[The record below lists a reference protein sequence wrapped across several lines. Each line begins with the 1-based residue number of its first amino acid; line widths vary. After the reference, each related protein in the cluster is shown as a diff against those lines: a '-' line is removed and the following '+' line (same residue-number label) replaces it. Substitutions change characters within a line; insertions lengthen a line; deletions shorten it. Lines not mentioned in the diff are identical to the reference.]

1 MTTPPALP
9 RSALQRSSLPRSVF
23 AVALAPLC
31 AWAQTATPPAPRPG
45 AASDDIVQ
53 LAAVTVSTEIGTY
66 AEAASESALKSATAL
81 RDTPIS
87 VTVINHAFIED
98 LRAVRMAD
106 IYQYITGLSYND
118 NKLADGFSIR
128 GMPGSTN
135 IKNIQIDGL
144 PGLGSRTSTPASAN
158 IERVD
163 VLKGPAGVLYGY
175 MEPGGLV
182 NLVTKKPQ
190 ARRKTELFASASAYS
205 SPVSSDTG
213 FTATLDTTGP
223 ITAEKRLRY
232 RLISQVDD
240 NNSFRRDRWAKNFY
254 LMPSVMFAFSKDTT
268 LTVGYEYVRER
279 RTADDGLVAPL
290 NRIDLIAPIDIVY
303 QNPEDRETDN
313 GWAYTADFRHR
324 WQNHWQLSVAGRRVD
339 HNDTR
344 DVLRNQ
350 GIVNNVANPLLSTLT
365 RRYNQQY
372 NQRNYRTLDANV
384 QGEVETGPVKHRV
397 VVGGTVGAEQ
407 NWFDRRAFY
416 ATNLA
421 SLTVNIYNPNQLAV
435 RPPLVADQIQI
446 TETKLEGAYVQLQS
460 SLTKQLKAVFSGR
473 YDKQDVTYTQF
484 RPVRAG
490 AASSS
495 ATVPSFG
502 LVYQPNEIVSLYGS
516 LTSSFHPVGNSFS
529 SEDADGKSGHWA
541 PEEARQREI
550 GAKIDWPAK
559 GLTFTT
565 AFFEITKDNVIEQT
579 GFTNR
584 NGVLAWTV
592 VGEVESQGAEV
603 EVQWKPRPNIQVRA
617 GYAYVDAFVSRTLS
631 VVEKGA
637 PQRNVP
643 HHNTNLWARYNVDR
657 GALKGLGFGVGG
669 NYQSERVGVTTN
681 VAANQFKMP
690 SFVKLDGALYYPWR
704 NYSFALNVKNISDK
718 RYFPGGG
725 TGTAAGNVR
734 LNAGDPRQVIFS
746 VRSTF

>member
-1 MTTPPALP
+1 MAIPSHRPSSLAFTLACAASLAPALVFSQ
-9 RSALQRSSLPRSVF
+9 SA
-23 AVALAPLC
+23 
-31 AWAQTATPPAPRPG
+31 PAPAARP
-45 AASDDIVQ
+45 AAAGEEIVKME
-53 LAAVTVSTEIGTY
+53 AFKVTTEIGTY
-66 AEAASESALKSATAL
+66 AEASSDSALKAATQL
-81 RDTPIS
+81 RDIPIS
-87 VTVINHAFIED
+87 VTITNHAFIED
-98 LRAVRMAD
+98 LRAVRMGD

-118 NKLADGFSIR
+118 SKLADGFSIR

-144 PGLGSRTSTPASAN
+144 PGLGSRSSTPASAN

-182 NLVTKKPQ
+182 NMITKKPQ

-205 SPVSSDTG
+205 SPINSDTG

-223 ITAEKRLRY
+223 VTADKRLRY

-240 NNSFRRDRWAKNFY
+240 NDSFRRDRWAKNFY
-254 LMPSVMFAFSKDTT
+254 LMPSVMFAVSKDTA

-279 RTADDGLVAPL
+279 RTGDDGLVAPL

-350 GIVNNVANPLLSTLT
+350 GIVNNVANPRLSTLT

-372 NQRNYRTLDANV
+372 NKRNYRTLDANL
-384 QGEVETGPVKHRV
+384 QGDIETGPLKHHV
-397 VVGGTVGAEQ
+397 LVGGTLGAEQ

-421 SLTVNIYNPNQLAV
+421 SLTVNLYTPNQLAI
-435 RPPLVADQIQI
+435 RPPVVPDQIQI
-446 TETKLEGAYVQLQS
+446 TETNLQGAYVQVQS

-473 YDKQDVTYTQF
+473 HDKQEVDYKQF
-484 RPVRAG
+484 RPARTG

-502 LVYQPNEIVSLYGS
+502 LVYQPNELVSIYGS

-529 SEDADGKSGHWA
+529 SEDANGASGHWA
-541 PEEARQREI
+541 PEEARQREV
-550 GAKIDWPAK
+550 GAKIDWPSQ
-559 GLTFTT
+559 GLTFST

-592 VGEVESQGAEV
+592 VGEIKSQDAEV
-603 EVQWKPRPNIQVRA
+603 DVQWKPRPNVQIRT
-617 GYAYVDAFVSRTLS
+617 GYAYVDAFVSRTL
-631 VVEKGA
+631 VAGETGA

-643 HHNTNLWARYNVDR
+643 RHNANLWARYNVDR
-657 GALKGLGFGVGG
+657 GALKGLGFGLGG

-681 VAANQFKMP
+681 IAANQFRMP
-690 SFVKLDGALYYPWR
+690 TFVKLDGAIYYPWR
-704 NYSFALNVKNISDK
+704 NYSLALNVKNIADK

-734 LNAGDPRQVIFS
+734 LNAGEPRQLIFS
-746 VRSTF
+746 IRSTF